1 MAKLPNGFPPIEEQA
16 LPWPIKAEEP
26 TDQERKA
33 FTAARLELMSLINRD
48 FDKRMTATVKLI
60 ACFLLESVNSET
72 LRCFPSYRTILET
85 LCVVKSEKTIER
97 AIAVLRERGWIYS
110 WRPDRTKSNHFV
122 FLKNEQVVSQI
133 LNYQDYMRGVRE
145 EDRLERER
153 TRMSVREMSTGT
165 QMSVREQTSVSG
177 KSFKVIHEPFFSIE
191 NDGSLIEAN
200 PYAAASRGDLG
211 MQRYPDPLN
220 TREAESMLDDIC
232 AGRSISDR
240 VRESLMESL
249 RAGMLTPRIAEKLL
263 AQDEE
268 SRRAAA

>member
-1 MAKLPNGFPPIEEQA
+1 MAKLPNDFPPIEEQA

-48 FDKRMTATVKLI
+48 FDRRMTATVKLI
-60 ACFLLESVNSET
+60 AGFLLESVNSET
-72 LRCFPSYRTILET
+72 LRCFPSYRTILDT

-97 AIAVLRERGWIYS
+97 AIGVLRERGWIYS

-177 KSFKVIHEPFFSIE
+177 KSFNVIHEPISSIE
-191 NDGSLIEAN
+191 KGDNLIEIN
-200 PYAAASRGDLG
+200 PYAALSSGNEDL
-211 MQRYPDPLN
+211 QPLQVPKN
-220 TREAESMLDDIC
+220 DREAEGVLDAIC
-232 AGRSISDR
+232 LDLPEALHVRSHLKFLLTAG
-240 VRESLMESL
+240 
-249 RAGMLTPRIAEKLL
+249 ALTKRKVLKVVAE
-263 AQDEE
+263 QG
-268 SRRAAA
+268 RAAA